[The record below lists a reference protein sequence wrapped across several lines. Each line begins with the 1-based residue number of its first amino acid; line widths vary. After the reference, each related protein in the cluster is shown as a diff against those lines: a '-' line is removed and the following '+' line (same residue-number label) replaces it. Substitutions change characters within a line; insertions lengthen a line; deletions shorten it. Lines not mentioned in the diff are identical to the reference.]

1 MGIIKFNGISSEDLG
16 IIIQFIPSYEFPEKE
31 YQTVSIPGRNG
42 NLVID
47 NGSFKNVERT
57 YSIAKVFKKGEKFI
71 PSTSAIV
78 SWLYSANGYARL
90 EDSYEPDFY
99 RMAIYKNDGSLSNYY
114 DVATALEITFECKPE
129 RWLISGE
136 KFILVNNDDKIQNP
150 TSFDSS
156 PVITLTT
163 IANEDTT
170 INIEGTEIK
179 IKRFNEIKNLVIDC
193 ENMECYSEEDKSTYN
208 SHIVLINNEFPK
220 LIRNKRNTITFTNAT
235 NFKIQPRWW
244 TL

>member
-16 IIIQFIPSYEFPEKE
+16 ITIQFIPSYTFPEKE

-42 NLVID
+42 DLVID

-57 YSIAKVFKKGEKFI
+57 YSIAKIFKKGEKFV
-71 PSTSAIV
+71 SMASAIA

-99 RMAIYKNDGSLSNYY
+99 RMAIYKSDGSLSNYY
-114 DVATALEITFECKPE
+114 DIATVLEVTFECKPE

-136 KFILVNNDDKIQNP
+136 KYVAMNSNDGIQNP
-150 TSFDSS
+150 TRFDSL
-156 PVITLTT
+156 PVITFTT

-179 IKRFNEIKNLVIDC
+179 IKRFDESKNLVIDC
-193 ENMECYSEEDKSTYN
+193 ENMECYSDDDKSTYN
-208 SHIVLINNEFPK
+208 SHVVLTNNEFPK
-220 LIRNKRNTITFTNAT
+220 LKGNKRNIVTYTNAT